1 MKIKFLGAA
10 REVTGSKSLLS
21 HKNHKYLIDCG
32 LFQVDKDLRL
42 LNWSDLREAHLI
54 DAVILTHAH
63 IDHSGYLPRLIQ
75 QGFEGPIFCTDAT
88 AALVKILLRDAAHL
102 EEEDAEYANRSK
114 YSSHRP
120 ALPLFTVE
128 DVERVLKK
136 IKIVPRD
143 EWHQLDKDVSFQF
156 IRSGHILGSSIVQVS
171 YHSESGPKLVTFT
184 GDLGSERSNIIKGPA
199 FIHESDVL
207 VLESTYGDR
216 VHKAE
221 GLENKLAD
229 IINEVIARQGV
240 LLIPSFAV
248 GRTQELLF
256 LVSKLLND
264 KKIPK
269 VPVVVDSPM
278 GIEATKAYG
287 YFTDELK
294 LVEEGRSIV
303 TSMESLNFRIT
314 ASVEDSIRLNRQDG
328 PLIVISSAGMLT
340 GGRILHHLKQR
351 LPDTKNAVLFVGHQA
366 EGTKGRLLLNGIDRL
381 WIHREEIK
389 VNASIHSLDGL
400 SAHAD
405 SNELI
410 DWVKHFKVMPS
421 MVFLNHGELSSM
433 KALAYRLKRELGIE
447 ALIPSQDQEY
457 ELI

>member
-32 LFQVDKDLRL
+32 LFQGDKDLRR
-42 LNWSDLREAHLI
+42 LNWSDMREAHLI
-54 DAVILTHAH
+54 NAIILTHAH
-63 IDHSGYLPRLIQ
+63 IDHSGYLPRIMQ
-75 QGFEGPIFCTDAT
+75 QGFDGPIFCTDAT

-120 ALPLFTVE
+120 ALPLFTGE

-136 IKIVPRD
+136 IKIVERD
-143 EWHQLDKDVSFQF
+143 EWHQLDKDVSFKF

-171 YHSESGPKLVTFT
+171 YNSESGPKIVTFT
-184 GDLGSERSNIIKGPA
+184 GDLGSERSYIIKGPA
-199 FIHESDVL
+199 YVQESDVL
-207 VLESTYGDR
+207 ILESTYGDR
-216 VHKAE
+216 VHKKE

-229 IINEVIARQGV
+229 IVNEVISRQGV

-256 LVSKLLND
+256 ILNKLLTE

-278 GIEATKAYG
+278 GIEATKAYAH
-287 YFTDELK
+287 FTDELK
-294 LVEEGRSIV
+294 LVEEGKSVV
-303 TSMESLNFRIT
+303 TSMEALNFRVT
-314 ASVEDSIRLNRQDG
+314 TSVEDSIRLNHQDG

-351 LPDTKNAVLFVGHQA
+351 LPHSKNAVLFVGHQA

-389 VNASIHSLDGL
+389 VNASIHSLEGL

-405 SNELI
+405 CNELI
-410 DWVKHFKVMPS
+410 DWVKHFKTMPS

-447 ALIPSQDQEY
+447 ALLPSHDQEY